1 MMKSIRISRNNYK
14 FNVNP
19 TDYEK
24 FWEQFSNESW
34 EKNTTDIFDRY
45 IDRST
50 IYIDIGAWIGPTLFY
65 AAQLAGKSIAIEADP
80 IAFKRLNENLSMN
93 SKEKWYANISLIN
106 KVVSN
111 KSGNIRFGSQGE
123 GGDSMSS
130 LLWAGENTTWEIEAI
145 TPEEILSR
153 SDLKSNKVFI
163 KIDIEGGEFTMLDEL
178 KKIFAKK
185 MPSYFYPYIINF

>member
-1 MMKSIRISRNNYK
+1 MRSIRISRNNYK

-80 IAFKRLNENLSMN
+80 IAFKRLDEN
-93 SKEKWYANISLIN
+93 SL
-106 KVVSN
+106 
-111 KSGNIRFGSQGE
+111 
-123 GGDSMSS
+123 
-130 LLWAGENTTWEIEAI
+130 
-145 TPEEILSR
+145 
-153 SDLKSNKVFI
+153 
-163 KIDIEGGEFTMLDEL
+163 
-178 KKIFAKK
+178 
-185 MPSYFYPYIINF
+185 